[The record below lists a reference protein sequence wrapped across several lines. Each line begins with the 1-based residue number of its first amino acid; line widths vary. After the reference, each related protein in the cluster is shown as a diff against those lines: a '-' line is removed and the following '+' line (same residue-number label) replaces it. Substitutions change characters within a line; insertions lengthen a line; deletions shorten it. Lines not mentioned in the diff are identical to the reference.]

1 MQHSLSPIHST
12 WAGPDGLFSS
22 IFTGVLLHTGVTE
35 QAQEKVKLKG
45 SLQKISLPLEDL
57 QARPEFPQL
66 IYLLGT
72 GTPPEK
78 TKASRALELGIL
90 LWLWFRHC

>member
-1 MQHSLSPIHST
+1 MGWSRWLILFYIHWSPASHWS
-12 WAGPDGLFSS
+12 DS
-22 IFTGVLLHTGVTE
+22 E